1 MAKENVIV
9 FDGEDK
15 FIKPRK
21 SVYSKTK
28 GISKNVNANG
38 EVISTSTTTQDTI
51 KPLPIATPTNT
62 IAVTTEQRDFSV
74 PLDDK
79 LTGRGLV
86 ADRFGNRLNIPIGE
100 AINQNQPDFIKQ
112 PISKLREEPDCPDGT
127 FWNISINRCVD
138 MNYTPPEITCR
149 EGYIKNVDGICVEK
163 PKLARDVCP
172 EGYIKDENSK
182 CVRIGGEVCPDG
194 YVKDDTGI
202 CVKISNGG
210 VICDE
215 GFIKDANG
223 KCIPIEKKIDKGCP
237 EGYIKDF
244 EGTCV
249 KIPIGGGIGGSI
261 PGTGV
266 IISQPNFGQP
276 VGGGSGGGGGGGSEE
291 TATAPVKKNY
301 FWLYILGAGILYM
314 ALKKKSN

>member
-51 KPLPIATPTNT
+51 KTFPIATPTNT
-62 IAVTTEQRDFSV
+62 IAVTTEQKNFSV

-112 PISKLREEPDCPDGT
+112 TISKLPDEPDVVTFPTCPDGT

-138 MNYTPPEITCR
+138 MNYTPPEIACR
-149 EGYIKNVDGICVEK
+149 EGYIKNIDGICVEK

-223 KCIPIEKKIDKGCP
+223 KCIPIEKLFDKGCP
-237 EGYIKDF
+237 EGYVKDF
-244 EGTCV
+244 EGTCIKKV
-249 KIPIGGGIGGSI
+249 LDKGGD
-261 PGTGV
+261 V
-266 IISQPNFGQP
+266 IITQPNFGQP
-276 VGGGSGGGGGGGSEE
+276 VGGGGGGGGGSEE
-291 TATAPVKKNY
+291 SATTPVKKNY

-314 ALKKKSN
+314 AFKKKSN